1 MNRKIFVLAAFFSAG
16 ILSAADLPAGFQMNR
31 YGVLQ
36 FGSSKFQIL
45 SHDSGWSP
53 QVNSNWKNIQIK
65 DSTSGKNLTA
75 RTSIGTASVSITSEF
90 RNLSRNTVSSDW
102 KFLFSEET
110 NLNNLS
116 GSLSIPTTVQR
127 LEINGKRYLQ
137 PEKFDPKRYQVRM
150 ECVTSLK
157 FEYSTGRFVTIRS
170 KSPLEILIQDNR
182 HFNGSDFE
190 IRFPFTPGPRN
201 IKQSA
206 LSLSFQLETAVSD
219 PVDLSG
225 AVNQD
230 FSKIT
235 GTGTPPVE
243 LVYEGLKFELPSSE
257 ALRGKNVVVLE
268 GKSPETGGADSVK
281 VALPGKRKSG
291 ALNLLHAGKRI
302 ISGSPKEIG
311 TILVQYK
318 AAPEQK
324 IKVFSGRDVG
334 EWQQPERV
342 KNGEV
347 VWISETSGAG
357 LYASSFPL
365 KNAEP
370 VSATFEVT
378 DPGFVWMISAVSLT
392 DQPVSFHTVVMK
404 DFIRKANRQWLPLNF
419 KNKVIPGSP
428 LDFSFLKN
436 DAPAG
441 KYGHVVKA
449 PDGTLTFE
457 KAAGRRLKLFGVNL
471 CFSANYP
478 TKEVAD
484 ALAEN
489 LQRAGYNSV
498 RFHHADDLMLKRK
511 SADSTTLDPEKMD
524 RLDYLFHALKKRGFY
539 MTIDFYSSR
548 TIRRGD
554 RIPGMEQGSGDVF
567 KALIPISPELMDNW
581 KKYVRA
587 WMTHKNPYTGMTW
600 AEDPALY
607 CVNLVNEDLL
617 TGYWSK
623 IPVAVKLYAQAFEK
637 WKAEHHCK
645 NIKMSNDNLKF
656 KQFLYEVQA
665 KSLAEQR
672 RFARE
677 ELGMKALFT
686 SLNHATDPFQTI
698 LRGRF
703 DVVDNHLYH
712 DHPSY
717 PERAWSLPSAFTQRS
732 AIETYANVPAA
743 LMPTRVF
750 GIPFLVTEYNYCY
763 PNRFRSESGPLMGG
777 YAALQDWDAIY
788 RFAWAHDIRKIEGQL
803 RMEGFDI
810 AGDPISQLSDRIT
823 AAAFLR
829 GDVKAAPRKY
839 ASNISRKAFDAPKSP
854 GSYSGDF
861 LKLGLIAQIGSTL
874 EASEKQRKQ
883 VQVFELQE
891 KMIPSHL
898 RNREDAD
905 RWTEVL
911 SGKAAVSSTG
921 EIHLDK
927 DRQSLLLASP
937 RTESITTGQRVFKGR
952 FLNLDR
958 VSCFLTVAAISLDKK
973 PLEASTSILF
983 LHLTNV
989 NNSNSVFGNQQMT
1002 LLRNNGSLPYLVQ
1015 KGSAEVTLRSP
1026 HDYRITALTVDGA
1039 PLGTIQGRR
1048 SRDGFVFHV
1057 DTGCFKGGVMAYHLT
1072 R

>member
-1 MNRKIFVLAAFFSAG
+1 MKRKFIVLAAFFSAG

-53 QVNSNWKNIQIK
+53 QVNGNWKNIQIR
-65 DSTSGKNLTA
+65 DCASGKNLTA
-75 RTSIGTASVSITSEF
+75 GTSIGTTSVSITSEF
-90 RNLSRNTVSSDW
+90 RTLSRDTVSSDW
-102 KFLFSEET
+102 RFLFSEKT
-110 NLNNLS
+110 NLNSLS
-116 GSLSIPTTVQR
+116 GSLIIPTTVQR
-127 LEINGKRYLQ
+127 LEINGKSYLQ
-137 PEKFDPKRYQVRM
+137 PEKFDPKRYQVKIKG
-150 ECVTSLK
+150 VTSLK

-170 KSPLEILIQDNR
+170 KSPLGILIQDNR
-182 HFNGSDFE
+182 HFNGSNFE

-201 IKQSA
+201 IKQSG
-206 LSLSFQLETAVSD
+206 LSLSFQLGTVVSE
-219 PVDLSG
+219 PVDLSHV
-225 AVNQD
+225 VNQN
-230 FSKIT
+230 FSEIS
-235 GTGTPPVE
+235 GSGIPAGE
-243 LVYEGLKFELPSSE
+243 FVYEGLKFKLSSPE
-257 ALRGKNVVVLE
+257 APHGKNVIVLDE
-268 GKSPETGGADSVK
+268 KSRKTGGADSIK

-291 ALNLLHAGKRI
+291 ALNLLHAGKGI

-334 EWQQPERV
+334 EWQQPERML
-342 KNGEV
+342 NGEV
-347 VWISETSGAG
+347 AWISEASGTG

-370 VSATFEVT
+370 VSAIFEVT

-392 DQPVSFHTVVMK
+392 DQPVSFNTVIMK
-404 DFIRKANRQWLPLNF
+404 DIVRKADREWLPLDF

-449 PDGTLTFE
+449 ADGTLTFE
-457 KAAGRRLKLFGVNL
+457 KAPGRRLKLFGVNL

-498 RFHHADDLMLKRK
+498 RFHHADDLMVKRK
-511 SADSTTLDPEKMD
+511 AADSTTLEPEKMD

-539 MTIDFYSSR
+539 ITIDFYSSR
-548 TIRRGD
+548 TIRKGD
-554 RIPGMEQGSGDVF
+554 GIPGLEQGSGALF
-567 KALIPISPELMDNW
+567 KALIPISPELMENW

-617 TGYWSK
+617 TAYWSK
-623 IPVAVKLYAQAFEK
+623 TPAAVKLYAQAFEK
-637 WKAEHHCK
+637 WKTDHHCRNAK
-645 NIKMSNDNLKF
+645 ISNDDLKF

-686 SLNHATDPFQTI
+686 SLNHGADPFQTI
-698 LRGRF
+698 LRETF
-703 DVVDNHLYH
+703 DLVDNHTYH

-717 PERAWSLPSAFTQRS
+717 PERAWNLPSAFTQRS
-732 AIETYANVPAA
+732 AIETYAYVPAA

-750 GIPFLVTEYNYCY
+750 GLPFLVTEYNYCY

-788 RFAWAHDIRKIEGQL
+788 RFAWAHDIRKIKGQL

-829 GDVKAAPRKY
+829 GDVQAAPRKY
-839 ASNISRKAFDAPKSP
+839 AMNISERLFNVP
-854 GSYSGDF
+854 GALRGYSRDF

-874 EASEKQRKQ
+874 NLPEKQGRQ
-883 VQVFELQE
+883 IRVFNFTNPLRTDALGHQKDAERWKNALAE
-891 KMIPSHL
+891 KP
-898 RNREDAD
+898 
-905 RWTEVL
+905 
-911 SGKAAVSSTG
+911 AVSSTE
-921 EIHLDK
+921 EILLDK
-927 DRQSLLLASP
+927 NKRTLLIAAP
-937 RTESITTGQRVFKGR
+937 RMESITTAQRSVEGR
-952 FLNLDR
+952 FLKLKQI
-958 VSCFLTVAAISLDKK
+958 SGFLTAAAISLDEK
-973 PLEASTSILF
+973 PLTESGSILF

-989 NNSNSVFGNQQMT
+989 NNTNSIFGNQQMT
-1002 LLRNNGSLPYLVQ
+1002 LLRNNGTLPYLVQ
-1015 KGSAEVTLRSP
+1015 RGRAEISLKSP
-1026 HDYRITALTVDGA
+1026 HDFRITALSVDDA
-1039 PLGTIQGRR
+1039 PLGNIQGRR
-1048 SRDGFVFHV
+1048 SGDEFRFTA

>member
-1 MNRKIFVLAAFFSAG
+1 MKKTVAALLALVFMAG
-16 ILSAADLPAGFQMNR
+16 SVTADLPEGFQMSR
-31 YGVLQ
+31 YGVLR

-45 SHDSGWSP
+45 SHDTGWSP
-53 QVNSNWKNIQIK
+53 QINSNWKNIQIR
-65 DSTSGKNLTA
+65 DCTSGKNLTA

-90 RNLSRNTVSSDW
+90 RSLSRDIVSSDW
-102 KFLFSEET
+102 RFLFSEET

-116 GSLSIPTTVQR
+116 GSLTIPTTVQR
-127 LEINGKRYLQ
+127 LEINGKSYLQ
-137 PEKFDPKRYQVRM
+137 PEKFDPKRYQVKVKG
-150 ECVTSLK
+150 VTSLK

-182 HFNGSDFE
+182 NFNGSDFD
-190 IRFPFTPGPRN
+190 IRFPFTPGPRK

-206 LSLSFQLETAVSD
+206 LALSFQLETAVSD
-219 PVDLSG
+219 SVDLSHV
-225 AVNQD
+225 VNQN
-230 FSKIT
+230 FSKMT
-235 GTGTPPVE
+235 GSGTPSGK
-243 LVYEGLKFELPSSE
+243 LVYEGLEFELPSP
-257 ALRGKNVVVLE
+257 AATRGKNVVVLE
-268 GKSPETGGADSVK
+268 GASHKTGGIGRFTVSF
-281 VALPGKRKSG
+281 PGKGKSG
-291 ALNLLHAGKRI
+291 ALNLLHTAKGGVGVQR
-302 ISGSPKEIG
+302 EIG
-311 TILVQYK
+311 TILVRYK

-324 IKVFSGRDVG
+324 IKVFFGRDVG
-334 EWQQPERV
+334 EWQHPERL
-342 KNGEV
+342 KNGDV
-347 VWISETSGAG
+347 VWISEESGCG

-365 KNAEP
+365 KNTDP
-370 VSATFEVT
+370 LSATFEVT
-378 DPGFVWMISAVSLT
+378 EPGFIWMVSAVTLT
-392 DQPVSFHTVVMK
+392 DQPVSFNTVIMK
-404 DFIRKANRQWLPLNF
+404 DFVRKADRQWLPLNF

-441 KYGHVVKA
+441 KYGQVVKA
-449 PDGTLTFE
+449 ADGTLTFE
-457 KAAGRRLKLFGVNL
+457 KAPDRRLKLFGVNL

-498 RFHHADDLMLKRK
+498 RFHHADDLMVKRK
-511 SADSTTLDPEKMD
+511 SADSTTLDPEKID

-554 RIPGMEQGSGDVF
+554 GIPGMKEGSGDVF
-567 KALIPISPELMDNW
+567 KALIPISPELMENW

-623 IPVAVKLYAQAFEK
+623 TPAAVKLYAQAFEK
-637 WKAEHHCK
+637 WKTEHSCR
-645 NIKMSNDNLKF
+645 NAKMSNDDLKF
-656 KQFLYEVQA
+656 KQFLYEVQT
-665 KSLAEQR
+665 KSLSEQR

-686 SLNHATDPFQTI
+686 SMNHAADPFQTI

-717 PERAWSLPSAFTQRS
+717 PERAWSLPSAFMQRS
-732 AIETYANVPAA
+732 AIETYATLPAK

-750 GIPFLVTEYNYCY
+750 GLPFLVTEYNYCY
-763 PNRFRSESGPLMGG
+763 PNRYRSEAGPLMGG
-777 YAALQDWDAIY
+777 YASLQDWDAIY
-788 RFAWAHDIRKIEGQL
+788 RFAWAHDIRKIETQV
-803 RMEGFDI
+803 RIEGFDI
-810 AGDPISQLSDRIT
+810 AGDPIAQLSDRIT
-823 AAAFLR
+823 AVAFLR

-839 ASNISRKAFDAPKSP
+839 AINMSEKFFDTSEVS
-854 GSYSGDF
+854 GSYPRDF

-874 EASEKQRKQ
+874 EASKTQRKQ
-883 VQVFELQE
+883 IQVFDSPGKLA
-891 KMIPSHL
+891 PASVRDRL
-898 RNREDAD
+898 DAE
-905 RWTEVL
+905 RWKEVL
-911 SGKAAVSSTG
+911 EGETAVSSTG
-921 EIHLDK
+921 EIRLERK
-927 DRQSLLLASP
+927 SRSLLLAVP
-937 RTESITTGQRVFKGR
+937 RTESVTTGQNSFVGR
-952 FLNLDR
+952 FLNLDQ

-973 PLEASTSILF
+973 PLESSRSILL

-1002 LLRNNGSLPYLVQ
+1002 LLRSNGSLPYLLQ
-1015 KGSAEVTLRSP
+1015 RGSAVVTLKSP
-1026 HDYRITALTVDGA
+1026 YDYRITALSADGT
-1039 PLGTIQGRR
+1039 PLGIIQGRR
-1048 SRDGFVFHV
+1048 SGNGFVFKV